1 MKRFSSTTLKT
12 AFVKSIPIFCSY
24 VFVSM
29 AYGMMMASAGFP
41 WYDSLLVS
49 LTVYTGAFQFV
60 LITFLSSGA
69 SLITIAL
76 TALLMNSRQSFYS
89 ITFLK
94 EFKQM
99 GRRKLYMIHTMTD
112 ETYAVNCTLDLPKK
126 EKEDTMFL
134 VALFSRCYWIVGSVL
149 GGILGQIVPFDL
161 TGLDFCM
168 TALFLIIFIDQWEKQ
183 RSTRCRCLRSDHLR
197 TPCTPVSCISGS
209 RKMPASLERLGQ
221 ALPSAIMAVLIIY
234 CMKDIP
240 TGGISA
246 AVPKLL
252 AAAVVFITYK
262 WKHQTLVSILLGT
275 ISYMMLLRLF

>member
-1 MKRFSSTTLKT
+1 MTKRFSSTTLKT

-89 ITFLK
+89 LTFLK

-134 VALFSRCYWIVGSVL
+134 VALFSRYYWMIGSVL
-149 GGILGQIVPFDL
+149 GGILGQIIPFDL
-161 TGLDFCM
+161 TGIDFCM
-168 TALFLIIFIDQWEKQ
+168 TALFLIIFIDQWEKAEKHTPALTGLGIGILCLLIFGENRFMLPALLMVSALLLLFQ
-183 RSTRCRCLRSDHLR
+183 R
-197 TPCTPVSCISGS
+197 
-209 RKMPASLERLGQ
+209 KE
-221 ALPSAIMAVLIIY
+221 
-234 CMKDIP
+234 
-240 TGGISA
+240 
-246 AVPKLL
+246 KL
-252 AAAVVFITYK
+252 A
-262 WKHQTLVSILLGT
+262 
-275 ISYMMLLRLF
+275 

>member
-1 MKRFSSTTLKT
+1 MAKRFSSTTLKT

-89 ITFLK
+89 LTFLK

-99 GRRKLYMIHTMTD
+99 GRRRLYMIHTMTD

-134 VALFSRCYWIVGSVL
+134 VALFSRCYWMIGSII
-149 GGILGQIVPFDL
+149 GGILGQIIPFDL
-161 TGLDFCM
+161 TGIDFCM
-168 TALFLIIFIDQWEKQ
+168 TALFLIIFIDQWEKAKKHTPALTGLGIGVICLLIFGENRFMLPALLIVSALLLLFQ
-183 RSTRCRCLRSDHLR
+183 R
-197 TPCTPVSCISGS
+197 
-209 RKMPASLERLGQ
+209 KE
-221 ALPSAIMAVLIIY
+221 
-234 CMKDIP
+234 
-240 TGGISA
+240 
-246 AVPKLL
+246 KL
-252 AAAVVFITYK
+252 A
-262 WKHQTLVSILLGT
+262 
-275 ISYMMLLRLF
+275 

>member
-134 VALFSRCYWIVGSVL
+134 VALFSRYYWIVGSVL
-149 GGILGQIVPFDL
+149 GDILGQIIPFDL

-168 TALFLIIFIDQWEKQ
+168 TALFLIIFIDQWEKAEKHTLALTGLGIGVICLLIFGENRFMLPALLIVSALLLLFQ
-183 RSTRCRCLRSDHLR
+183 R
-197 TPCTPVSCISGS
+197 
-209 RKMPASLERLGQ
+209 KEN
-221 ALPSAIMAVLIIY
+221 
-234 CMKDIP
+234 
-240 TGGISA
+240 
-246 AVPKLL
+246 L
-252 AAAVVFITYK
+252 A
-262 WKHQTLVSILLGT
+262 
-275 ISYMMLLRLF
+275 

>member
-1 MKRFSSTTLKT
+1 MMKRFSSTTLKT

-89 ITFLK
+89 LTFLK

-112 ETYAVNCTLDLPKK
+112 ETYAVNCTLDLPQK

-134 VALFSRCYWIVGSVL
+134 VALFSRCYWMFGAVL
-149 GGILGQIVPFDL
+149 GGILGQIIPFDL
-161 TGLDFCM
+161 TGIDFCM
-168 TALFLIIFIDQWEKQ
+168 TALFLIIFIDQWEKAKKHTPALTGLGIGVICLLIFGENRFMLPALLIVSAFLLLFQ
-183 RSTRCRCLRSDHLR
+183 R
-197 TPCTPVSCISGS
+197 
-209 RKMPASLERLGQ
+209 KEN
-221 ALPSAIMAVLIIY
+221 
-234 CMKDIP
+234 
-240 TGGISA
+240 
-246 AVPKLL
+246 L
-252 AAAVVFITYK
+252 A
-262 WKHQTLVSILLGT
+262 
-275 ISYMMLLRLF
+275 

>member
-126 EKEDTMFL
+126 EKEDTMFF

-149 GGILGQIVPFDL
+149 GGILGQIIPFDL

-168 TALFLIIFIDQWEKQ
+168 TALFLIIFIDQWEKAEKHTLALTGLGIGVICLLIFGENRFMLPALLIVSALLLLFQ
-183 RSTRCRCLRSDHLR
+183 R
-197 TPCTPVSCISGS
+197 
-209 RKMPASLERLGQ
+209 KEN
-221 ALPSAIMAVLIIY
+221 
-234 CMKDIP
+234 
-240 TGGISA
+240 
-246 AVPKLL
+246 L
-252 AAAVVFITYK
+252 A
-262 WKHQTLVSILLGT
+262 
-275 ISYMMLLRLF
+275 

>member
-1 MKRFSSTTLKT
+1 MTKRFSSTTLKT
-12 AFVKSIPIFCSY
+12 AFIKSIPIFCSY

-89 ITFLK
+89 LTFLK

-134 VALFSRCYWIVGSVL
+134 VALFSRCYWMIGSVL
-149 GGILGQIVPFDL
+149 GGILGQIIPFDL
-161 TGLDFCM
+161 TGIDFCM
-168 TALFLIIFIDQWEKQ
+168 TALFLIIFIDQWEKAEKHTPALTGLGIGILCLLIFGENRFMLPALLMVSVLLLLFQ
-183 RSTRCRCLRSDHLR
+183 R
-197 TPCTPVSCISGS
+197 
-209 RKMPASLERLGQ
+209 KEN
-221 ALPSAIMAVLIIY
+221 
-234 CMKDIP
+234 
-240 TGGISA
+240 
-246 AVPKLL
+246 L
-252 AAAVVFITYK
+252 A
-262 WKHQTLVSILLGT
+262 
-275 ISYMMLLRLF
+275 

>member
-134 VALFSRCYWIVGSVL
+134 VALFSRYYWIVGSVL

-168 TALFLIIFIDQWEKQ
+168 TALFLIIFIDQWEKAEKY
-183 RSTRCRCLRSDHLR
+183 
-197 TPCTPVSCISGS
+197 TPAHT
-209 RKMPASLERLGQ
+209 RLGIGVICLLIFGENRFMLP
-221 ALPSAIMAVLIIY
+221 ALLIVSA
-234 CMKDIP
+234 
-240 TGGISA
+240 
-246 AVPKLL
+246 LL
-252 AAAVVFITYK
+252 
-262 WKHQTLVSILLGT
+262 LLFQRKEN
-275 ISYMMLLRLF
+275 LA

>member
-112 ETYAVNCTLDLPKK
+112 ETNAVNCTLDLPKK

-149 GGILGQIVPFDL
+149 GGILGQIIPFDL

-168 TALFLIIFIDQWEKQ
+168 TALFLIIFIDQWEKAEKH
-183 RSTRCRCLRSDHLR
+183 TLALTGLGTGVICL
-197 TPCTPVSCISGS
+197 
-209 RKMPASLERLGQ
+209 
-221 ALPSAIMAVLIIY
+221 LIFGENRF
-234 CMKDIP
+234 M
-240 TGGISA
+240 
-246 AVPKLL
+246 LL
-252 AAAVVFITYK
+252 ALLI
-262 WKHQTLVSILLGT
+262 VSALL
-275 ISYMMLLRLF
+275 LLFQRKENLA

>member
-134 VALFSRCYWIVGSVL
+134 VALFSRYYWIVGSVL

-168 TALFLIIFIDQWEKQ
+168 TALFLIIFIDQWEKAEKHTLALSPLCSPSDSVHS
-183 RSTRCRCLRSDHLR
+183 RFLHFPAAVKCPHHSNDSARHCR
-197 TPCTPVSCISGS
+197 
-209 RKMPASLERLGQ
+209 
-221 ALPSAIMAVLIIY
+221 LPSWRY
-234 CMKDIP
+234 
-240 TGGISA
+240 
-246 AVPKLL
+246 
-252 AAAVVFITYK
+252 
-262 WKHQTLVSILLGT
+262 
-275 ISYMMLLRLF
+275 

>member
-1 MKRFSSTTLKT
+1 MLFVGTSIIHPSTEGVFLLCNILDLLIYSMKRFSSTTLKT

-134 VALFSRCYWIVGSVL
+134 VALFSRYYWIVGSVL

-168 TALFLIIFIDQWEKQ
+168 TALFLIIFIDQWEKAEKH
-183 RSTRCRCLRSDHLR
+183 TL
-197 TPCTPVSCISGS
+197 
-209 RKMPASLERLGQ
+209 
-221 ALPSAIMAVLIIY
+221 ALSPL
-234 CMKDIP
+234 
-240 TGGISA
+240 
-246 AVPKLL
+246 
-252 AAAVVFITYK
+252 
-262 WKHQTLVSILLGT
+262 
-275 ISYMMLLRLF
+275 

>member
-149 GGILGQIVPFDL
+149 GGILGQIIPFDL

-168 TALFLIIFIDQWEKQ
+168 TALFFVIFIEQWEKAEKHTLALTGLGIGVICLLIFGENRFMLPALLIVSALLLLFQ
-183 RSTRCRCLRSDHLR
+183 R
-197 TPCTPVSCISGS
+197 
-209 RKMPASLERLGQ
+209 KEN
-221 ALPSAIMAVLIIY
+221 
-234 CMKDIP
+234 
-240 TGGISA
+240 
-246 AVPKLL
+246 L
-252 AAAVVFITYK
+252 A
-262 WKHQTLVSILLGT
+262 
-275 ISYMMLLRLF
+275 

>member
-99 GRRKLYMIHTMTD
+99 GRRKLYMIYTMTD

-149 GGILGQIVPFDL
+149 GGILGQIIPFDL

-168 TALFLIIFIDQWEKQ
+168 TALFLIIFIDQWEKAEKHTPALTGLGIGVICLLIFGENRFMLPALLIVSALLLLFQ
-183 RSTRCRCLRSDHLR
+183 R
-197 TPCTPVSCISGS
+197 
-209 RKMPASLERLGQ
+209 KEN
-221 ALPSAIMAVLIIY
+221 
-234 CMKDIP
+234 
-240 TGGISA
+240 
-246 AVPKLL
+246 L
-252 AAAVVFITYK
+252 A
-262 WKHQTLVSILLGT
+262 
-275 ISYMMLLRLF
+275 

>member
-1 MKRFSSTTLKT
+1 MKVIRFFWRKMVFLLTHYDIDSMINLREDILSMKRFSSTTLKT

-134 VALFSRCYWIVGSVL
+134 VALFSRYYWIVGSVL

-168 TALFLIIFIDQWEKQ
+168 TALFLIIFIDQWEKAEKH
-183 RSTRCRCLRSDHLR
+183 TL
-197 TPCTPVSCISGS
+197 
-209 RKMPASLERLGQ
+209 
-221 ALPSAIMAVLIIY
+221 ALSPL
-234 CMKDIP
+234 
-240 TGGISA
+240 
-246 AVPKLL
+246 
-252 AAAVVFITYK
+252 
-262 WKHQTLVSILLGT
+262 
-275 ISYMMLLRLF
+275 

>member
-1 MKRFSSTTLKT
+1 MTKRFSSTTLKT

-89 ITFLK
+89 LTFLK

-112 ETYAVNCTLDLPKK
+112 ETYAVNCTLDLPQK

-134 VALFSRCYWIVGSVL
+134 VALFSRCYWMIGSVI
-149 GGILGQIVPFDL
+149 GGILGQIIPFDL
-161 TGLDFCM
+161 TGIDFCM
-168 TALFLIIFIDQWEKQ
+168 TALFLIIFIDQWEKAKKH
-183 RSTRCRCLRSDHLR
+183 TPALTGLGIGIICLLIFGENRFML
-197 TPCTPVSCISGS
+197 PALLIVS
-209 RKMPASLERLGQ
+209 
-221 ALPSAIMAVLIIY
+221 AL
-234 CMKDIP
+234 
-240 TGGISA
+240 
-246 AVPKLL
+246 
-252 AAAVVFITYK
+252 
-262 WKHQTLVSILLGT
+262 
-275 ISYMMLLRLF
+275 LLRFQRKENLA

>member
-60 LITFLSSGA
+60 LIKFISSGA

-149 GGILGQIVPFDL
+149 GGILGQIIPFDL

-168 TALFLIIFIDQWEKQ
+168 TALFLIIFIDQWEKAEK
-183 RSTRCRCLRSDHLR
+183 H
-197 TPCTPVSCISGS
+197 TP
-209 RKMPASLERLGQ
+209 
-221 ALPSAIMAVLIIY
+221 AL
-234 CMKDIP
+234 
-240 TGGISA
+240 TG
-246 AVPKLL
+246 
-252 AAAVVFITYK
+252 
-262 WKHQTLVSILLGT
+262 LGT
-275 ISYMMLLRLF
+275 GVICLLIFGENRFMLPALLIVSALLLLFQRKENLA

>member
-149 GGILGQIVPFDL
+149 GGILGQIIPFDL

-168 TALFLIIFIDQWEKQ
+168 TALFLIIFIDQWEKAEKHTLALTGLCIGVICLLIFGENRFMLPALLIVSALLLLFQ
-183 RSTRCRCLRSDHLR
+183 R
-197 TPCTPVSCISGS
+197 
-209 RKMPASLERLGQ
+209 KEN
-221 ALPSAIMAVLIIY
+221 
-234 CMKDIP
+234 
-240 TGGISA
+240 
-246 AVPKLL
+246 L
-252 AAAVVFITYK
+252 A
-262 WKHQTLVSILLGT
+262 
-275 ISYMMLLRLF
+275 

>member
-41 WYDSLLVS
+41 RYDSLLVR

-134 VALFSRCYWIVGSVL
+134 VALFSRYYWIVGSVL

-168 TALFLIIFIDQWEKQ
+168 TALFLIIFIDQWEKAEKH
-183 RSTRCRCLRSDHLR
+183 TL
-197 TPCTPVSCISGS
+197 
-209 RKMPASLERLGQ
+209 
-221 ALPSAIMAVLIIY
+221 ALSPL
-234 CMKDIP
+234 
-240 TGGISA
+240 
-246 AVPKLL
+246 
-252 AAAVVFITYK
+252 
-262 WKHQTLVSILLGT
+262 
-275 ISYMMLLRLF
+275 

>member
-149 GGILGQIVPFDL
+149 GGILGQIIPFDL

-168 TALFLIIFIDQWEKQ
+168 TALFLIIFIDQWEKAEKHTPALTGLGIGVICLLIFGENRFMLPALLIVSALLLLFQ
-183 RSTRCRCLRSDHLR
+183 R
-197 TPCTPVSCISGS
+197 
-209 RKMPASLERLGQ
+209 KEN
-221 ALPSAIMAVLIIY
+221 
-234 CMKDIP
+234 
-240 TGGISA
+240 
-246 AVPKLL
+246 L
-252 AAAVVFITYK
+252 A
-262 WKHQTLVSILLGT
+262 
-275 ISYMMLLRLF
+275 

>member
-1 MKRFSSTTLKT
+1 MTKRFSSTTLKT
-12 AFVKSIPIFCSY
+12 AFVKSSPIFCSY

-29 AYGMMMASAGFP
+29 AYGLMMASAGFP

-89 ITFLK
+89 LTFLK

-134 VALFSRCYWIVGSVL
+134 VALFSRCYWMIGSVI
-149 GGILGQIVPFDL
+149 GGILGQIIPFDL
-161 TGLDFCM
+161 TGIDFCM
-168 TALFLIIFIDQWEKQ
+168 TALFLIIFIDQWEKAKKHTPALTGLGIGIICLLIFGENRFMLPALLMVSALLLLFQ
-183 RSTRCRCLRSDHLR
+183 R
-197 TPCTPVSCISGS
+197 
-209 RKMPASLERLGQ
+209 KEN
-221 ALPSAIMAVLIIY
+221 
-234 CMKDIP
+234 
-240 TGGISA
+240 
-246 AVPKLL
+246 L
-252 AAAVVFITYK
+252 A
-262 WKHQTLVSILLGT
+262 
-275 ISYMMLLRLF
+275 

>member
-99 GRRKLYMIHTMTD
+99 GRRKLYMIHTMS
-112 ETYAVNCTLDLPKK
+112 YCL
-126 EKEDTMFL
+126 
-134 VALFSRCYWIVGSVL
+134 S
-149 GGILGQIVPFDL
+149 
-161 TGLDFCM
+161 
-168 TALFLIIFIDQWEKQ
+168 KQ
-183 RSTRCRCLRSDHLR
+183 DVKIYLK
-197 TPCTPVSCISGS
+197 IQGFF
-209 RKMPASLERLGQ
+209 RKGNKQ
-221 ALPSAIMAVLIIY
+221 
-234 CMKDIP
+234 K
-240 TGGISA
+240 
-246 AVPKLL
+246 
-252 AAAVVFITYK
+252 
-262 WKHQTLVSILLGT
+262 
-275 ISYMMLLRLF
+275 